1 MGDQEPA
8 VAQAPTDMEYA
19 TGDDTGV
26 SDANKYVTE
35 HVSALGQ
42 HPPVVG
48 YEAADS
54 TQLPDG
60 SSFTQHQE
68 PVMEQVP
75 VPSTYADVAVT
86 GLSDGDNFSRHQDSA
101 MDPAST
107 ANVYGIADNSG
118 LTDGSKYGLTEQEP
132 AADQAPPSTVYQA
145 AAASGNYDVTK
156 YMGDPV
162 TAMDQSSLATDYGST
177 VTTGMADA
185 NQFASAEHHADEN
198 GNIVSGENK
207 EHEQQQYEETP
218 AAISTEEERLWSIVR
233 ANSADFNAWTSLIQE
248 TEKTAEEYLPKIRK
262 VYDAFLAEFPL
273 CYGYWKK
280 YADHEARSGSAE
292 KIVEVYERAVQA
304 VTYSVDIWMHYAIF
318 AMSTY
323 EDPETIRR
331 YTIPSFHK
339 HKLYSCVY
347 LIGFMQALNIMPST
361 FSIAKVMFG
370 LIFTVFSSDHC

>member
-8 VAQAPTDMEYA
+8 VAQAPAVMEYA
-19 TGDDTGV
+19 AGDDTGM

-75 VPSTYADVAVT
+75 APSTYADVAVT
-86 GLSDGDNFSRHQDSA
+86 GLSDGDNFSRDQDSA

-107 ANVYGIADNSG
+107 ANVYGIADSSG
-118 LTDGSKYGLTEQEP
+118 LADGSKYGLTEQEP
-132 AADQAPPSTVYQA
+132 AAEQAPPSTVYQA
-145 AAASGNYDVTK
+145 AAASVNYDVTK
-156 YMGDPV
+156 YMGDTVP
-162 TAMDQSSLATDYGST
+162 AMDQSSLATDYGTT
-177 VTTGMADA
+177 VATGVADA
-185 NQFASAEHHADEN
+185 NQFSSAEHHADEN
-198 GNIVSGENK
+198 GNLLPGENK

-218 AAISTEEERLWSIVR
+218 AISTEEERLWSIVR

-331 YTIPSFHK
+331 YTNPSFHNN
-339 HKLYSCVY
+339 KLYFLCLFDWFYAGTEHHAFHFLHSKSDVCVNLY
-347 LIGFMQALNIMPST
+347 RLF
-361 FSIAKVMFG
+361 F
-370 LIFTVFSSDHC
+370 